1 MIIGTT
7 SVAPNAYGWAY
18 HVLPPLS
25 FEAADPGDQMAPTL
39 QPLPKGVVNPV
50 TFVPP
55 GSTREYTFVS
65 SAPPKSAISEERKM
79 PPLITK
85 PKSAISK
92 EHKMKILPRNFWL

>member
-7 SVAPNAYGWAY
+7 SVAPNAHGWAY
-18 HVLPPLS
+18 HLLDLPS
-25 FEAADPGDQMAPTL
+25 FAAADPGDQVAPTL

-50 TFVPP
+50 TFTAP
-55 GSTREYTFVS
+55 GSTREFTFVS

-92 EHKMKILPRNFWL
+92 EPKTKILTRNFWL